1 MPDAVIQVE
10 NLSKIYRIGLKEEIH
25 DSLAGALVDFIKRPV
40 MNLKRLRKLSDFSN
54 TSDGSE
60 DTIWALKDV
69 SFEVRQGEV
78 VGIIGRNG
86 AGKSTLLKI
95 LCRITEPTRG
105 RATVVGRVGA
115 LLEVGTGFHP
125 ELSGRENVYLNG
137 VILGMKKVEVDKK
150 FDEIVAFSEVE
161 KFIDTPVKRYSSGM
175 KVRLAFAVA
184 AHLEP
189 EILLVD
195 EVLAVGDAAF
205 QKKCLGK
212 MQDVASEGRT
222 VLFVSHNMGAINNLC
237 SAGIVIDT
245 GGITFQG
252 QASEAVRFYLG
263 RLNEQYTD
271 TKLDGLV
278 YFPVDETKEIQIRQ
292 VSVIDEKGKVGS
304 VFEYHET
311 AFISILF
318 GLTVPNPDYYA
329 LVFVQDIYGNVV
341 FFTADDD
348 LTESAMAGLSSG
360 MYRYRVELPNSLLK
374 PGQYY
379 VTVSL
384 TQRHKMS
391 GPHDRRDSV
400 LAFEIIDN
408 HTRRAARNGYR
419 KPALVAPEIRWTLEP
434 AEQTLP

>member
-1 MPDAVIQVE
+1 V
-10 NLSKIYRIGLKEEIH
+10 
-25 DSLAGALVDFIKRPV
+25 
-40 MNLKRLRKLSDFSN
+40 
-54 TSDGSE
+54 GS
-60 DTIWALKDV
+60 
-69 SFEVRQGEV
+69 
-78 VGIIGRNG
+78 
-86 AGKSTLLKI
+86 
-95 LCRITEPTRG
+95 
-105 RATVVGRVGA
+105 

-125 ELSGRENVYLNG
+125 ELTGRENVYLNG
-137 VILGMKKVEVDKK
+137 VILGMKRAEVEKK

-195 EVLAVGDAAF
+195 EVLAVGDGAF

-212 MQDVASEGRT
+212 MQDVASAGRT
-222 VLFVSHNMGAINNLC
+222 VLFVSHNMAAINNLC

-252 QASEAVRFYLG
+252 QASEAVQFYLG

-271 TKLDGLV
+271 TRRDGSI
-278 YFPVDETKEIQIRQ
+278 YFPVDDTKEIQIRQ
-292 VSVIDEKGKVGS
+292 VSVMDETGKVGS
-304 VFEYHET
+304 VFGYHET
-311 AFISILF
+311 VFLSILF
-318 GLTVPNPDYYA
+318 RLAVPNPDYYA
-329 LVFVQDIYGNVV
+329 VVFVQDIYGNMV

-348 LTESAMAGLSSG
+348 LTESAMARLSSG
-360 MYRYRVELPNSLLK
+360 IYRYRVELPNSLLK

-384 TQRHKMS
+384 TQRHKTG
-391 GPHDRRDSV
+391 GPQDRRDSV

-408 HTRRAARNGYR
+408 HTRRATRNGYR
-419 KPALVAPEIRWTLEP
+419 KPALVAPEIHWSLEP
-434 AEQTLP
+434 AEPLLPEV